1 MNNINY
7 RNLLIHALAYSI
19 ASNILNKLGFP
30 KESYFILGLIQGSL
44 IAIEVYK
51 GTETKSSSSKEK

>member
-1 MNNINY
+1 MKF
-7 RNLLIHALAYSI
+7 RNLLIHVLIYSI
-19 ASNILNKLGFP
+19 VFNIFAELGLP

-51 GTETKSSSSKEK
+51 GTETKSSSSKEGNNE

>member
-1 MNNINY
+1 MSNINY
-7 RNLLIHALAYSI
+7 RNLLIHVLAYSI
-19 ASNILNKLGFP
+19 ASNIFNELGFP
-30 KESYFILGLIQGSL
+30 KESYFILGLIQGGL